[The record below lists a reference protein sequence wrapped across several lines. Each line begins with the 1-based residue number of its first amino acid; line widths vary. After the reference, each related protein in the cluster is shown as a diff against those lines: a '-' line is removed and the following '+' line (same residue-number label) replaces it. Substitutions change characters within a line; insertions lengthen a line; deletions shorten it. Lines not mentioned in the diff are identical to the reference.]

1 MLSERGSVQ
10 RLISG
15 LRCCFS
21 ALLLS
26 REFLRS
32 VTEGGEA
39 ALLRQI
45 LLAHGPEVAF
55 KGDILEAVCQARASN
70 AELY

>member
-1 MLSERGSVQ
+1 MQ

-15 LRCCFS
+15 LLFCFS

-26 REFLRS
+26 SKFLCS
-32 VTEGGEA
+32 VTKRGKA
-39 ALLRQI
+39 AVLRKI
-45 LLAHGPEVAF
+45 LLTHGLELAF
-55 KGDILEAVCQARASN
+55 RGDISEAMCQARASN